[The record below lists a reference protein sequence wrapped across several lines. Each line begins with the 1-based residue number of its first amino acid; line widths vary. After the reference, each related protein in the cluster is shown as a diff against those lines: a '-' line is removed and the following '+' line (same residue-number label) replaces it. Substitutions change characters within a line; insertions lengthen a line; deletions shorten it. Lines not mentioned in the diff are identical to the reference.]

1 MRRSISTKYMR
12 LNCVLSFARY
22 VRSTMRKFSRYSS
35 ALDRYEVQ
43 AFRFT
48 EWMCNTRI
56 FRSCSRALYF
66 YYRDAAFQILRIQI
80 ALCRPAFIR
89 LLAVE
94 RARAAG
100 GAGHFAVAF
109 SRPLQYP
116 RGRIQATKRLV
127 DRRGS
132 GVCSKRT
139 TATQRHRGTSIR
151 IHICVSTCDMFEGIH
166 MCSCMPPLSR

>member
-1 MRRSISTKYMR
+1 
-12 LNCVLSFARY
+12 
-22 VRSTMRKFSRYSS
+22 
-35 ALDRYEVQ
+35 
-43 AFRFT
+43 
-48 EWMCNTRI
+48 MCNTRI
-56 FRSCSRALYF
+56 FRGCSRALYF
-66 YYRDAAFQILRIQI
+66 YYRDAAFPISRIQI

-132 GVCSKRT
+132 GVCSKMT
-139 TATQRHRGTSIR
+139 ITTQRHRGTSIR
-151 IHICVSTCDMFEGIH
+151 LHICVSTCVMFEGIH
-166 MCSCMPPLSR
+166 MCSCMRLLVVNSLASQVIDVVRTRHAIERERISVSYTAILARGFVA